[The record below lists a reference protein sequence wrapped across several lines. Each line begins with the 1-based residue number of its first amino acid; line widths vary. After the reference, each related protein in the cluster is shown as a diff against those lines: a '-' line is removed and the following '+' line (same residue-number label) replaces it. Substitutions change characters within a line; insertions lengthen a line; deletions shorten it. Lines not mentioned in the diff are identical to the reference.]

1 MDLPLRPPTFVQRL
15 RRSIGILLCAC
26 LALIG
31 ALTGCGNDKQSG
43 DSDKAAA
50 PTATQSKQPAD
61 SATKGPHGTTY
72 DASTKPRD
80 AKIKIA
86 LKNTAIVP
94 QFVTARAGQTIV
106 FTNED
111 NVRHRL
117 ESGDNPDF
125 ASKTLAKGQTL
136 EYRLRPGGMTWV
148 SYHCTIHPVKMSGYT
163 GVREE

>member
-31 ALTGCGNDKQSG
+31 ALTGCGNDK
-43 DSDKAAA
+43 AAA
-50 PTATQSKQPAD
+50 PTATQAKQPAD
-61 SATKGPHGTTY
+61 SATKGPNGTTY

-80 AKIKIA
+80 ATIKIA

-111 NVRHRL
+111 SVRHRL
-117 ESGDNPDF
+117 ESSDNPDF

-136 EYRLRPGGMTWV
+136 KYRLRPGGISWV
-148 SYHCTIHPVKMSGYT
+148 SYHCTIHPVKMSGVT
-163 GVREE
+163 GVRKE

>member
-1 MDLPLRPPTFVQRL
+1 M
-15 RRSIGILLCAC
+15 CAC
-26 LALIG
+26 LVLIG
-31 ALTGCGNDKQSG
+31 AVTGCGNDKSG

-50 PTATQSKQPAD
+50 PTATQSKKPAE
-61 SATKGPHGTTY
+61 SATKGPNGTTY

-94 QFVTARAGQTIV
+94 QFVTARAGQAIV

-125 ASKTLAKGQTL
+125 TSKTLAKGQTL
-136 EYRLRPGGMTWV
+136 EYRLRPGGMTWT
-148 SYHCTIHPVKMSGYT
+148 SYYCAIHPVKMSGYII
-163 GVREE
+163 VREE